1 MSELQRYY
9 QAHVYLGGLSIWH
22 PDDSASVYCT
32 DGELSTCGQ
41 WIEIRTISADKQRH
55 ETIRHEVGPLWQ
67 PTKEAAQAA
76 IAEKL
81 RAIGETLIR
90 QADEIIAANKEK
102 TVASS

>member
-9 QAHVYLGGLSIWH
+9 QAHVYFGGLSVWH
-22 PDDSASVYCT
+22 TDSAASVYCT
-32 DGELSTCGQ
+32 DGELSPCGT
-41 WIEIRTISADKQRH
+41 WIEIRTMSADKQRH

-67 PTKEAAQAA
+67 PTKEAAKAA

-90 QADEIIAANKEK
+90 QADEIIAANKEE

>member
-9 QAHVYLGGLSIWH
+9 QAHVYFGGLSVWH
-22 PDDSASVYCT
+22 TDSAASVYCT
-32 DGELSTCGQ
+32 DGELSPCGQ
-41 WIEIRTISADKQRH
+41 WIEIRTMSADKQRH

-67 PTKEAAQAA
+67 PTKEAAKAA

-90 QADEIIAANKEK
+90 QADEIIAANKEE

>member
-1 MSELQRYY
+1 MSELQTYY
-9 QAHVYLGGLSIWH
+9 QAHVYFGALSTWH
-22 PDDSASVYCT
+22 PDSQASVYCT
-32 DGELSTCGQ
+32 DGELSPCGQ
-41 WIEIRTISADKQRH
+41 WIEIRTMSADKQRH

-90 QADEIIAANKEK
+90 QADEIIAANQE